1 MDKMKKPICFVLTTE
16 LTAKAFLLSH
26 LRALSENYN
35 VTVVTNT
42 ENSNFLLEEGI
53 IAHVIPVNIHRNINL
68 TSDVKVLLKLMIIFY
83 KGKFLSVHSVTPK
96 AGLLAMLA
104 SWFIR
109 TPVRIHTFTG
119 QVWVTKIGLK
129 RVLLKY
135 ADRFIASLTTFSL
148 IDSPS
153 QRQFLLDEKVISAE
167 KSGVFCKGSISG
179 VDVTKFQ
186 PDSQSAK
193 VLRDKYNIPNQAILL
208 LFIGR
213 LTVDK
218 GVLDLASAFSQ
229 LENEHVH
236 LLFVGPDEQ
245 GMQTEINKI
254 LVDKSK
260 NVHFV
265 GHTKTPELYMAMAD
279 VLCLPSYREG
289 FGTVLIEAAAVG
301 VPAVASRI
309 YGILDAVIDLK
320 TGLMHEPKNIN
331 ALRLCLDTLIQ
342 DPDLRLRLGKQAK
355 QRAVNDFDSRLVT
368 GAWVSFYKN
377 NIHSEDEPYAS

>member
-1 MDKMKKPICFVLTTE
+1 M
-16 LTAKAFLLSH
+16 
-26 LRALSENYN
+26 
-35 VTVVTNT
+35 
-42 ENSNFLLEEGI
+42 
-53 IAHVIPVNIHRNINL
+53 
-68 TSDVKVLLKLMIIFY
+68 
-83 KGKFLSVHSVTPK
+83 
-96 AGLLAMLA
+96 
-104 SWFIR
+104 
-109 TPVRIHTFTG
+109 
-119 QVWVTKIGLK
+119 
-129 RVLLKY
+129 
-135 ADRFIASLTTFSL
+135 
-148 IDSPS
+148 
-153 QRQFLLDEKVISAE
+153 
-167 KSGVFCKGSISG
+167 
-179 VDVTKFQ
+179 
-186 PDSQSAK
+186 
-193 VLRDKYNIPNQAILL
+193 RDKYNIPNQAILL

-265 GHTKTPELYMAMAD
+265 EHTKTPELYMAMAD

-301 VPAVASRI
+301 IPAVASRI

-331 ALRLCLDTLIQ
+331 ALRLCLDTLIR